1 MKKIFIIALSAVA
14 LMSCGNKE
22 KEAEAARQKEL
33 QEATRQ
39 ELEEAV
45 SDRDELLNL
54 VNEISS
60 GMGQIKQ
67 LENILAVSA
76 QSGETA
82 SKREQIVA
90 DIAAI
95 QATLQQRREQL
106 AQLEQRLQRSRIN
119 TTQLQ
124 ETITAL
130 RAQIDSQAA
139 EIETLHANLTEA
151 KQQIGTLNTKVDSLN
166 TTVNDV
172 TNQRNIAQQE
182 VVDANNELNLCY
194 YVAASKGELKAHKII
209 ETGFLRKTKLLKS
222 DFDQSFFVTAD
233 KRTLT
238 QIPLHSKKAQVLTN
252 QPADS
257 YQIVDVNGSKVLK
270 ITNPASFWKM
280 GNYLVIQID

>member
-76 QSGETA
+76 QSGESA

-194 YVAASKGELKAHKII
+194 YVAASKSELKAHKII